1 MERWRINL
9 YTIWIAQIVS
19 LMSFG
24 FGLPFLPFYIQD
36 MGVTDPDQLKL
47 YTGILSAAPAITM
60 GIMSPLWGIAAD
72 KWGKKTMLLRAML
85 AATLILCGL
94 GLVTKVEHII
104 ILRFVQGMFTGTVTA
119 SAALV
124 ASGTPSHRMS
134 YALGFLSSSTFIG
147 FSAGPAIGGVVA
159 EMFGYRI
166 SFFIGAA
173 LMLIDFFLVLFIVNE
188 NKAPVS
194 STIEELE
201 EHAETNSGVS
211 IFTSTL
217 IAMLLVLFFMR
228 VSRTVFN
235 PYIPLFIQELLSTT
249 TGTAKTTGIIN
260 GIIGLMTAAAGLIL
274 SRLGDKYDKL
284 MVMKVL
290 LSAGILLSAPLFF
303 LRSIWSFAVVYSI
316 FFFAIG
322 GIEPIVMSITSESIS
337 PEKRGTLFGIQGLV
351 GSIGWAISPML
362 GSIVSIQYSINSIF
376 LLIPVSLLM
385 ALIMVQVVNIK
396 MQ

>member
-1 MERWRINL
+1 
-9 YTIWIAQIVS
+9 
-19 LMSFG
+19 MSFG

-284 MVMKVL
+284 TVMKVL

-303 LRSIWSFAVVYSI
+303 MRNIWSFAVVYSI

-322 GIEPIVMSITSESIS
+322 GIEPIVMSITSENIS
-337 PEKRGTLFGIQGLV
+337 PQKRGTLFGIQGLV

-362 GSIVSIQYSINSIF
+362 GSIVSIQYSINAIF

-385 ALIMVQVVNIK
+385 ALIMVLVVNIK
-396 MQ
+396 TQ